1 MKFGLTKSANLDL
14 HRSIF
19 KKFFEDLKAEIC
31 RFFMLKLTWDTL
43 YYDGC
48 SVHATIKIFG
58 LATQTENDIISKGT
72 FIFNQVRKITRLAGK
87 IHFTFPS
94 IRQNFISR

>member
-1 MKFGLTKSANLDL
+1 MLLNTRLQYFLRSDSLDG
-14 HRSIF
+14 SVEF
-19 KKFFEDLKAEIC
+19 PYVE
-31 RFFMLKLTWDTL
+31 

-72 FIFNQVRKITRLAGK
+72 FIFNHVRKIRLAGK

-94 IRQNFISR
+94 IRQNLISR